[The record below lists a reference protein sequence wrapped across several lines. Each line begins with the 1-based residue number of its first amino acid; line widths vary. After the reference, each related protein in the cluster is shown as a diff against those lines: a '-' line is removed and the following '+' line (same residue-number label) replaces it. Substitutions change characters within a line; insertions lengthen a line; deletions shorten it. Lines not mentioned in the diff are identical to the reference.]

1 MLCVDS
7 CTYSNG
13 DMEKY
18 LEYFKS
24 QGANILDAF
33 VTIKM
38 EPIALE
44 T

>member
-7 CTYSNG
+7 CTYSNE
-13 DMEKY
+13 DMGKY

-24 QGANILDAF
+24 QGAKVLDAF
-33 VTIKM
+33 VTVKV
-38 EPIALE
+38 EPIILE